1 VSVAER
7 TQEIG
12 IRAAIGASPNQIMAQ
27 FLAEAVVLSFTGSLA
42 GVGLGW
48 LTATLVAR
56 AMSWSGTLSLL
67 TMLGAAA
74 FGTSV
79 GVAFGYLPAKR
90 AAQLEPIDA
99 LRHE

>member
-1 VSVAER
+1 
-7 TQEIG
+7 
-12 IRAAIGASPNQIMAQ
+12 M
-27 FLAEAVVLSFTGSLA
+27 LSLTGSLA

-48 LTATLVAR
+48 LASTLVAQ
-56 AMSWSGTLSLL
+56 AMAWSGNLSLL
-67 TMLGAAA
+67 TMVGAAA